1 MMSEEESPPTP
12 LQVGLQK
19 KNIIKKEKNV
29 KKIMNNYG
37 LRIIRCYRI
46 KRKCNLTGTKVSRYG
61 NRIKQNGNGTEQK
74 WIVRYGNEPNETDTE
89 SKLS

>member
-46 KRKCNLTGTKVSRYG
+46 KRKCNR
-61 NRIKQNGNGTEQK
+61 N
-74 WIVRYGNEPNETDTE
+74 
-89 SKLS
+89 